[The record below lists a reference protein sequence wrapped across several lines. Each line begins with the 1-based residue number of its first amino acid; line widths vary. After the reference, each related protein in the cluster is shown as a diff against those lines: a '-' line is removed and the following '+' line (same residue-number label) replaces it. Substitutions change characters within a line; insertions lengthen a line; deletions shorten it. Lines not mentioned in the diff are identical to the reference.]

1 MYKVTNLSRQI
12 WMSINVLLSLLYTP
26 DSLFVFLLYWMAK
39 FEISSL
45 EGLHNTLRLTWFFFD
60 QLQIYQEGTYCW
72 ICQCTE
78 LVCVIILWDIVALFE
93 TILSIMRAC
102 LLFLQGSH
110 QFLLSES
117 TLRFTNGVLSYFG
130 DGMKLYSPQ
139 VSICFLQVFVIVLFL
154 ILLISP
160 KKCFGKVG

>member
-60 QLQIYQEGTYCW
+60 QLQIYQEATYCW
-72 ICQCTE
+72 ICQSTE

-102 LLFLQGSH
+102 LLFSSRFSPVPLKRIYAPFYQWS
-110 QFLLSES
+110 FKLLWGWYE
-117 TLRFTNGVLSYFG
+117 
-130 DGMKLYSPQ
+130 
-139 VSICFLQVFVIVLFL
+139 VI
-154 ILLISP
+154 
-160 KKCFGKVG
+160 